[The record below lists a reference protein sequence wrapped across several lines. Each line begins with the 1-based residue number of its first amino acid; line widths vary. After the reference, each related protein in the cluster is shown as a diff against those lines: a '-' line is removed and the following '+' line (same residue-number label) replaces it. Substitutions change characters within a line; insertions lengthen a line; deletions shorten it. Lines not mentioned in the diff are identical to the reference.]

1 MMYICM
7 GGVTMPKAMNEEWS
21 EDLCTRFKDFLK
33 SQRGMTHFELLEYLL
48 LIIMV
53 LGVVL
58 VLGTSFSEVQAKI
71 WAKVQ
76 NELFSLN

>member
-1 MMYICM
+1 
-7 GGVTMPKAMNEEWS
+7 MPKAMNEEWS
-21 EDLCTRFKDFLK
+21 EDLCTRVKDFLK

>member
-1 MMYICM
+1 
-7 GGVTMPKAMNEEWS
+7 MPKAMNEEWS
-21 EDLCTRFKDFLK
+21 EDLCTRVKDFLK

-71 WAKVQ
+71 WAKVP